1 MIRLTIAVRP
11 AKLIGA
17 RRMITIKLT
26 IPKQELPT
34 KELRALLAAALL
46 RGTRET
52 NSWQAEDAVM
62 AAARAMQD
70 AKITETM

>member
-1 MIRLTIAVRP
+1 
-11 AKLIGA
+11 
-17 RRMITIKLT
+17 MITIKLT

-34 KELRALLAAALL
+34 KELRALLAAALF
-46 RGTRET
+46 RGTSET

-62 AAARAMQD
+62 AVAHAMQD

>member
-1 MIRLTIAVRP
+1 MILLTIAVRP
-11 AKLIGA
+11 QKLIGA

-34 KELRALLAAALL
+34 KELRTLLAAALF
-46 RGTRET
+46 RGAGET
-52 NSWQAEDAVM
+52 NSWQAEDAVT
-62 AAARAMQD
+62 AVAHAMPY

>member
-1 MIRLTIAVRP
+1 
-11 AKLIGA
+11 
-17 RRMITIKLT
+17 MITIKLT

-34 KELRALLAAALL
+34 KELRTLLAAALM
-46 RGTRET
+46 RGTSET

-62 AAARAMQD
+62 AVAHAMQN